1 MTLTQLEKDINTQK
15 MEEWA
20 DKYPFAAYMMF
31 TKDTYE
37 QKVAHAESIYLNQQ
51 FYKYVCSLYCMSH
64 EAQRLRR
71 LEYIKTRLKLK
82 CSDDDIIVGCCR
94 IWGCSRRTML
104 EYLKILKAKKGTA

>member
-37 QKVAHAESIYLNQQ
+37 QKVAHAESIYLNQ
-51 FYKYVCSLYCMSH
+51 
-64 EAQRLRR
+64 
-71 LEYIKTRLKLK
+71 
-82 CSDDDIIVGCCR
+82 
-94 IWGCSRRTML
+94 
-104 EYLKILKAKKGTA
+104 